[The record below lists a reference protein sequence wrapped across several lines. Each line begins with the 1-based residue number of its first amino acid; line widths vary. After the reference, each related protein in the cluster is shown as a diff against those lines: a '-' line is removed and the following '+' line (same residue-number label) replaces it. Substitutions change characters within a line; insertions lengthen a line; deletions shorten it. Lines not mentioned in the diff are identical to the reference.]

1 MAPSGTVDL
10 MTFVYWQ
17 GDIAVEF
24 AEAMSERA
32 RAGVRVR
39 LLIDALGG
47 RLIEKTWSTRWTR
60 PACRSSGSASR

>member
-1 MAPSGTVDL
+1 

-47 RLIEKTWSTRWTR
+47 RLIEKTLVDQMDRAGVQVEWFRK
-60 PACRSSGSASR
+60 PF